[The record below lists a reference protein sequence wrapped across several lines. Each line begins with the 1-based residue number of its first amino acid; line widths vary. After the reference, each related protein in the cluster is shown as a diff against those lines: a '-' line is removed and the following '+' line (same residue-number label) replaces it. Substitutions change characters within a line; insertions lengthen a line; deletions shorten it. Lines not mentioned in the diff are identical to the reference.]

1 MIAIIKYNA
10 GNVQSVANALERLNY
25 ECVITDDAAQIK
37 KADKVILP
45 GVGAAGMAMAYLKE
59 QQLDQ
64 LILNLEQPVLGVC
77 LGLQLMCKY
86 SEEGDVKCLG
96 VFNTNVRKLP
106 PLELVPHM
114 GWNNLMERKTTLFNN
129 VSNTDD
135 VYFVHS
141 YAADLC
147 GDTIATCHYIQ
158 PFSAALNVRN
168 FYATQFHPEK
178 SASVGDRILKNFLS
192 L

>member
-10 GNVQSVANALERLNY
+10 GNVQSVSNALERMNY
-25 ECVITDDAAQIK
+25 DCIITGDVAQIK

-64 LILNLEQPVLGVC
+64 LILGLEQPVLGVC
-77 LGLQLMCKY
+77 LGLQLMCNY
-86 SEEGDVKCLG
+86 SEEGDTKCLG
-96 VFNTNVRKLP
+96 VFNTNVKKLP

-114 GWNNLMERKTTLFNN
+114 GWNNLMDRKTTLFNN
-129 VSNTDD
+129 VGDSDD

-141 YAADLC
+141 YAANLC
-147 GDTIATCHYIQ
+147 EDTIATCDYIQ

-178 SASVGDRILKNFLS
+178 SASVGDLILKNFLS